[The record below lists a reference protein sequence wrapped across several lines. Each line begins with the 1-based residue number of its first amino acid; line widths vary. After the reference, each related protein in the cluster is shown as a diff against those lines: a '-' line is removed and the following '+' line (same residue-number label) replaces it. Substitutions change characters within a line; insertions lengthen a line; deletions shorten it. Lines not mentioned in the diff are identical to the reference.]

1 MKEKK
6 QTKQVNDSKKK
17 ITLNKKTLVIGTIAI
32 FAIAC
37 IVGVFTLNKNNDLA
51 NLSPEL
57 ARSMTYD
64 QVQPGDESINGTNGN
79 VSFDAFFLR
88 DLNGD
93 GDAEGIR
100 GTCNPIGGE
109 DTLYMELNVSTGG
122 YLRDGKI
129 IINSNNFYLQT
140 NLPKDDQL
148 ADNYVGNNIKE
159 IELNDINNGAQK
171 LIMGIVRS
179 GNYSTASQKTAAIGN
194 NINNYSKVNTITF
207 TGTYVGSSGEVQI
220 SKTVDL
226 TVDWYATTR
235 TEIPTYINT
244 VKNLNQEQDIS
255 TAIDE
260 TNNTFTIEFKAGIQ
274 EVNNELILSK
284 AYIEGEIPEL
294 QGYAPTNVE
303 ISGTNVTYTYDEQTR
318 KFTAQRDAVVDS
330 TGRIT
335 SQAYDSAY
343 TSGGNYYRY
352 NKFTVRVTYPLD
364 AYRAVGADTVEYR
377 LPITAHYE
385 GYNNPNSEF
394 TNPYISN
401 TAQATFLT
409 MIKEPSGSVAIFD
422 VKVGKYLRQTEDYE
436 YIVSKQKPLRMYNGQ
451 SDTEQEDRYEV
462 RWYVTTG
469 TNGNTSG
476 IVMKETRNGYSQVSD
491 QFVKTNGQEE
501 SMENVTTNA
510 GIYFTGAGSL
520 LNSDGWIKVYDDET
534 NNLIA
539 TFTSDNWSNYTSS
552 NPYIYET
559 PVKHVRIET
568 SATNASS
575 YMYAYNVKELN
586 DEYITTNYTREQFD
600 ELQNIKSTVTGYVGT
615 NYVNTDIAQAS
626 YEAPYSIAEITIT
639 NNTLSTQTTEENDII
654 RISTLTSQGE
664 AYHDRWQNGTF
675 LIKLPDSILTAEIN
689 NVQISNQE
697 VSLVSYE
704 LIEENGEIF
713 IKVVTSNDTPQTF
726 TISIDVDLTPDPR
739 SITTTQ
745 NIELYAS
752 NENASDY
759 YYRANDTYDV
769 NNNLNTAEVVN
780 YTTASLSVVA
790 PNSLLTSQTASNYD
804 DSGNTVVSPQI
815 ADIRPQYAV
824 VDEEEQT
831 VKVGVQ
837 IKNNYSSTISEIQIL
852 GNIPFQG
859 NTYVINGEDLG
870 STYTTTMNEGGIE
883 LPANLQNIA
892 KVYYST
898 NEKPDRDLSNS
909 ANDWK
914 TADQV
919 TNWDE
924 IKTYLIDLGSYVM
937 SLGEEDIFY
946 YTITLPEGLE
956 FNQVA
961 YSHHAV
967 YFALDTDA
975 GKYRTQTE
983 PNKLGFRIA
992 EKYNLEITKYQIDT
1006 DKVIAGATYSVK
1018 DVETGESKTAV
1029 TNASGILT
1037 ISKLYAE
1044 KTYEISEI
1052 RTPEEYELNTN
1063 IITITA
1069 HVDDSGNLS
1078 VDKNGTTRGE
1088 AQVVKNEGENY
1099 KVTISVEDEVK
1110 ANVKIVKKE
1119 QGSGSLLEGVRYKI
1133 TGYGLPEAGRTVR
1146 TNSNGETTI
1155 TGISVGQ
1162 EYTLEE
1168 VKADGYYLASP
1179 IIFKVENNNGTY
1191 SLQVIQGTLTSQSL
1205 TMEDEIPTVNFS
1217 MEDEKIP
1224 TYNLQIIKIK
1234 RITDSTLSADELIA
1248 KAESSIQDPEIEY
1261 IEGAKFKL
1269 YKGEEEIGT
1278 YTTTADGRINIEGLY
1293 QYVSTKDVDQT
1304 YTLKEVL
1311 APSGYGKVQ
1320 DISFRVQE
1328 EDGSLVLIDENGEE
1342 RKYTVD
1348 GDTVKLI
1355 VEDSPSFRLV
1365 KKDQDTQ
1372 EVLAN
1377 VKFALYNVD
1386 GDVEEPARNSKG
1398 EIIGTLE
1405 TINGKQYYTVTTDES
1420 GEITADLPEGL
1431 YKAIEVETLEGYE
1444 ENTRSYYFGIGKS
1457 AELDTEMKVVE
1468 EKIISRN
1475 STASSRWGEHKT
1487 ITTKDGGSVT
1497 IGNFQGTI
1505 TIGNFELE
1513 SLGELDILIV
1523 KYDNYGGVEW
1533 AKSIGGTGTEYS
1545 NSIIETAD
1553 NGFVL
1558 VGTFEG
1564 AITVNNDTFNANGA
1578 SDIIV
1583 IKLSKDGEIEWTQIA
1598 GSFRIDYGKGVVETA
1613 DEGIIVAGEFESDL
1627 IINGSTVLSSN
1638 NNSDDIVLIKY
1649 NKQGNVIWQKSFGG
1663 SEDEEIFNMKKIGE
1677 KIYITGDYLSEELT
1691 VGNYILNS
1699 DGTRKGM
1706 IIECDENGDVTWAT
1720 SIDCW
1725 SATNIS
1731 EGAEDGF
1738 IVGGIYQESFTIGD
1752 YELVGDGNLYN
1763 GFIAKFDSNY
1773 NVEWTTK
1780 IELNLRGYNG
1790 NNVYVTTTNNG
1801 YAITGLYDNT
1811 ITLGNTSLTGEHSN
1825 NSFAAQIDNEGN
1837 ILWATSVAPD
1847 KNINVSSICT
1857 DQNNNLIICGII
1869 RDIGEE
1875 SILTVKYGKVTT
1887 DAVSITDARTVG
1899 GSGSDAI
1906 NTIAKTSDGGYVAG
1920 GSFSG
1925 TIQIGNY
1932 EVTSQGST
1940 DGILIKYDA
1949 SNNVEWAKTFGGTGA
1964 ENINKVIQT
1973 DDEGFIITGNFK
1985 TSGLVIGNDIYENY
1999 GGSDGIVIKYD
2010 KNGNIE
2016 WSSNIAK
2023 NSNDDMFD
2031 VVQAND
2037 GSYIVVGKFFSI
2049 SNAENPKLDY
2059 MEMIISNEKITTTR
2073 PVGGIII
2080 RYNLNGKIEWY
2091 EQHYSVTSTNS
2102 IVMLN
2107 DGSYIVGGYF
2117 NYYIYIGDQRIDA
2130 TYPNSGYIAKYN
2142 SDNTLLWV
2150 KDYGT
2155 SGGVARTQS
2164 LAKMEDDSIIVSG
2177 HFSKDIT
2184 LGSHN
2189 LVNAGNYDSMLFK
2202 INKDGEITW
2211 ATSLGGTE
2219 DDNIYK
2225 VTPTSD
2231 GGFIVAGFF
2240 DSDSITAGGYTV
2252 TKGGS
2257 MSGIAIKY
2265 DSEQNVE
2272 WAIGIPGN
2280 NITYINA
2287 VESISDTK
2295 YLLGGYFSGSLVT
2308 GENNISSNGGNDG
2321 AIIEIENKVGVPEV
2335 QELSITNQKQEFEIT
2350 TEAHGS
2356 GTVSGTDMSPYETVK
2371 YGEDS
2376 TQSIVIRPNSYNEI
2390 ASITVNGEL
2399 YAFTPSYDGTYT
2411 MPLFTDVK
2419 EDIHVVVNFV
2429 STYNKYTIHKVD
2441 EYTREPIEGAK
2452 FSIQLRDSD
2461 SSQEVITD
2469 ANGNAVVELSYGTYT
2484 ITEIE
2489 TPEGYEPND
2498 TPTQITFNAYSS
2510 NEVTITN
2517 KPIAKVTV
2525 HHYLKDDSGRYTTTK
2540 VAEDD
2545 ILTGKEG
2552 DTYTATPHLDLAEY
2566 ELEKDSNGAYILPDD
2581 STGTFSSAEK
2591 EIIFYYETKSIPLTV
2606 HHYIEG
2612 TQEQVEL
2619 RDGTKAEDEIYSGKE
2634 GNSYSTEALTQQELS
2649 DKYELVETPA
2659 NASGTYEL
2667 PEVEVTY
2674 FYKVKEFNITT
2685 AVEGQGGSITG
2696 QNESPYEVVKYG
2708 ENSTKQ
2714 IIITPEENYQ
2724 VKEITVNGMPQEFEK
2739 EEDGT
2744 VILDQF
2750 TNVTENKNIIVSF
2763 EKIPATVIVHHY
2775 IENTTTRVPSINGG
2789 VVADET
2795 KSGVVGDMY
2804 VSKESDDVQP
2814 NYEYVSSTNNTS
2826 GTMTKDTIE
2835 VIYYYRMKQAGIEQ
2849 SIDKTSS
2856 PATITQEDQQLTYN
2870 ITYTGK
2876 VTDYIGKASITIT
2889 DILPYEIDQAKSKLD
2904 GGLYNDASNTITW
2917 TIDKENIDTYTNA
2930 ESGNISITKQITVV
2944 YTNMDYSKTSFDNN
2958 IQASI
2963 ELEATSQEEGPV
2975 EDTVTTNTDFRTQVT
2990 VTKVWNH
2997 TNNIYT
3003 IPTQVELQVKN
3014 GNNVVARQVV
3024 NSSNKV
3030 GDDENTW
3037 SYTFTGLT
3045 KYDSQGQPINYTV
3058 DETEVTPGDLDYYSK
3073 NISGNTITNTY
3084 NGPII
3089 SGKKEVRTENGLS
3102 YVVEGE
3108 KITYTITVKNDGGVS
3123 KDVQIKDAIPTG
3135 TSFVE
3140 NSIKIN
3146 NQEQTYTQTELQN
3159 GITVNVPEH
3168 GQTTISFDV
3177 TVNELTE
3184 NTFTG
3189 TIKNT
3194 AYVDGDPT
3202 EEITNTVNKPNVEI
3216 SKSSDPASGE
3226 NVENGEEITYI
3237 IGLDNSTGT
3246 APTTVKVKDTVP
3258 TETTFVRG
3266 SIKVGTEE
3274 KPELTLDN
3282 LQQGIDVELQA
3293 GESKNLEFKVRVN
3306 DLENGTEIRNV
3317 ATVDEETT
3325 NEVTHTYVEPIISA
3339 EKESTTENSL
3349 NYVVEGEKI
3358 TYTITIT
3365 NDGDLRKDVTV
3376 TDEIPEGTSFV
3387 EGSIKVN
3394 NSSTQDTQTNLKNGI
3409 TVPVEAR
3416 GEGTLSFDVTVNELP
3431 ENTFEKDIINIAY
3444 VDGEATEEVTET
3456 VNKPNVEI
3464 SKSSNPTSGETVE
3477 NGEEITYAIT
3487 LDNSKG
3493 TAPEVVNVKDS
3504 IPTGTTFVDG
3514 SIKIG
3519 NDLRTDLNADN
3530 LAQGIDVDLLAGE
3543 SKNLE
3548 FKVRVNDL
3556 ENNTQIRNI
3565 ATVDDEPTNET
3576 THTYVE
3582 PIIIAEKESTTENNL
3597 AYAVEGEK
3605 ITYTITVQND
3615 GGLSKNVQIQDNIP
3629 EGTSFVEGSI
3639 KVNDSTTQDTEATLA
3654 SGIQVNVPAYGEST
3668 LSFEVT
3674 VNELTDGS
3682 LTKVIRNT
3690 ATVDGTPTEE
3700 ITNTVNKADVKY
3712 SKSSDP
3718 ASGETVVAGQEIT
3731 YAITLDNSQG
3741 TAPAAVNVKDT
3752 IPLGTTFVEGSIK
3765 VGNEERTDLNA
3776 DSLASGISVDL
3787 NARETKNV
3795 EFKVRVND
3803 LENNAKIEN
3812 VATVNDIETN
3822 KTTHTYIEPIIS
3834 GSKSLATEN
3843 SLDYVVEGEKITY
3856 IITVKNDGGLADDVQ
3871 IQDEVPEGTSFV
3883 AGSIQISN
3891 NPNTTNLG
3899 ASDLASGITVNVPGY
3914 REETLSFQVTV
3925 NELPTDTYQ
3934 STIRNTATL
3943 DGTPTNEVLDTV
3955 NKPNIEIS
3963 KSASPANGNVI
3974 AGQEITYTITLDNS
3988 TGTAPTTVN
3997 VKDNIPEG
4005 TTFVN
4010 GSIKVGGLA
4019 TKNTAETLASGINVD
4034 VLAGETKTVEFKV
4047 TVNDLNNNTQIR
4059 NIATVDNETTNEVT
4073 HTYVEPIISAE
4084 KESATQFGLDYAVEG
4099 EKITYTITIKND
4111 GGLAKEVDVIDNIPE
4126 GTTFVDGSIKISNNP
4141 DTANLRGQDLE
4152 NGIKVEVPEYGQAT
4166 LSFDVTVD
4174 ELPANT
4180 YESTIRN
4187 IAIVDETN
4195 TDEITETVNKP
4206 NVEISKSANPA
4217 NGNVIAGQEI
4227 TYTITLNN
4235 TTGTAP
4241 TTVNVKDNIP
4251 TETTFV
4257 DGSIKVGD
4265 ESRTELNADSL
4276 AQGIDV
4282 DLQAGENKTVEFKV
4296 RVNDINNNTQIR
4308 NIATVDDEP
4317 TNETI
4322 HTYVEPIISQ
4332 EKESATENNLAY
4344 VVEGEKITYT
4354 ITVTNDGDL
4363 AKNVVVIDTI
4373 PEGTSF
4379 VDGSVK
4385 VNNSATQD
4393 TEDTLVSGITVPVSA
4408 RGESTLSFEVTVDE
4422 LTDGSLT
4429 KVIRNTATVDGT
4441 DTNEVT
4447 DTVNKSDVKFS
4458 KSSDPASGNT
4468 VVAGQEITY
4477 YITLDNSQ
4485 GTAPAIVN
4493 VKDTIPTGT
4502 TFVEGSIKVGNEERT
4517 DLNADSLARGISVD
4531 LNAKETKNIEFKVR
4545 VNDLEDNTKIENV
4558 ATVNDTET
4566 NKTTHTYVEPVIS
4579 AIKSAETE
4587 NGLAYVVEGERIT
4600 YTITVNNDG
4609 GLADDVQI
4617 QDNIPEGTNFVD
4629 GSVKVNGGATA
4640 DTSDTLASGI
4650 QVNVPAYGEATL
4662 SFEVT
4667 VDELTEGLTKVI
4679 RNTATV
4685 DGEPTN
4691 EVTDTV
4697 NKSDVKFSKASE
4709 PDAGSQV
4716 RAGQEI
4722 TYYITL
4728 DNSQGTAP
4736 EAVNVKDTIPTG
4748 TTFVAESIKVG
4759 NEERTELTSENLAN
4773 GIDVE
4778 LQAGESKTVEFKV
4791 TVNDLVD
4798 NTTIENVAT
4807 VNDTET
4813 NKTTHTYVKPI
4824 ISAEKA
4830 VNTENSLNYAVE
4842 GEKLTYTI
4850 TVKNDGGLATDVQIK
4865 DTIPTG
4871 TSFVENSIKVDNEE
4885 QTYTQTDLQ
4894 NGITVNAPAYGEV
4907 TITFEVTVNE
4917 ITDGTFTKEITNQAV
4932 VDETPTNEVK
4942 VTVNKPNVEASKSAD
4957 PANGNVIAGQEIT
4970 YIIALD
4976 NRLGTAPDTVTV
4988 KDTIPAGTSFV
4999 EGSIKV
5005 GEEARTDLN
5014 ADSLA
5019 QGIDVDLQAGESKNL
5034 EFKVRVNDLDNNT
5047 QIRNI
5052 ATVDDEPTNE
5062 ITHTYI
5068 EPIIS
5073 QEKESVTEN
5082 NLAYVVEGE
5091 KITYT
5096 ITVTNDGDLAKNV
5109 VVTDTIP
5116 EGTSFVAG
5124 SIKVNGA
5131 ITADTSDTLA
5141 SGITVPVSARGESTL
5156 SFEVT
5161 VDELTDGSLTKVIR
5175 NTATVDGEP
5184 TEEVTDTVNKS
5195 DVKYSKSS
5203 EPASGSTVVAGQEI
5217 TYYITLDN
5225 SLGTAPSTVNVKDTI
5240 PAGTTFVEESIKV
5253 GGLATGDS
5261 AENLASGISV
5271 DLSAGETKTVE
5282 FKVRVND
5289 LENNAKIDNIATV
5302 DEVPTNKITHTY
5314 VEPIISGSKS
5324 AETENGLAYVV
5335 EGEKITYTIT
5345 VKNDGGLEDN
5355 VQIQDNIPAGT
5366 SFVDGSIRISN
5377 NADTLDLGESNLAN
5391 GITVNVPAYGN
5402 TTLSFDVTV
5411 DKLPAETYDREI
5423 KNTAFVDGEP
5433 TDEITEIVNKPNV
5446 QISKTA
5452 EPQSGTK
5459 VITNNEITYTIT
5471 LDNSIG
5477 TAPTTVT
5484 AQDTIPTGTTFIE
5497 GSIKVGGSATE
5508 NTAEELASGISVDLN
5523 AGETKTVE
5531 FKVKVN
5537 ELADNTEIR
5546 NVATVDGKETE
5557 PVIHT
5562 YVKPIISSTKSQAT
5576 ENGEEYVLE
5585 GETITYTITVKND
5598 GGYAKDVIVT
5608 DEIPEGTTLVAESV
5622 KIDGRQIT
5630 ELEGN
5635 LSSGITVNVQPHTSK
5650 EVTFEVTVN
5659 ELTGDTLR
5667 EEISNTATVDEELT
5681 NEVTTEVRK
5690 PNVEISKSADPAN
5703 GNVIAGQEITYT
5715 ITLDNSTGTA
5725 PTTVIVKDIIP
5736 EGTTFVDESVK
5747 VGNIATNDT
5756 ADTLASGISVDLQAG
5771 ETKTVEFKVTVKD
5784 LSNGTQIRN
5793 VATVDDEP
5801 TNEIEHTYVE
5811 PIISAE
5817 KESATE
5823 NNLPYVVEGEKIT
5836 YTITIKNDGD
5846 LAKNVVVKDTIPDGT
5861 SFVTG
5866 SIKVNNETTADTQ
5879 SSLNS
5884 GITVPVSARGEATIS
5899 FEVTVNEFTNGLLT
5913 KEITN
5918 VAIVDGTPTDEV
5930 KETVNKPNV
5939 EISKSA
5945 SPANGNVIAGQEIT
5959 YTITLDNSTGTAPT
5973 TVNVKDTIPEG
5984 TTFVEGSIKVGNIA
5998 TNDTAGTLASG
6009 ISVDLQAG
6017 ETKTVEFKVTVK
6029 DLSNGTQI
6037 RNVATVDD
6045 EPTNEIE
6052 HTYVEPIISAE
6063 KESATE
6069 NNLPYVV
6076 EGEKITYTI
6085 TIKNDG
6091 DLAKNVVVKDTI
6103 PEGTSFVAGSIK
6115 VNGGATADT
6124 SDTLASGITVP
6135 VAERGEST
6143 LSFEVTVDELTDGA
6157 LTKVIRNTATVD
6169 GTPTEEITNTVNKSD
6184 VKYSK
6189 SSIPANGEEVEVGDE
6204 ITYTITLDNST
6215 GRAPAT
6221 VNVKDTIPT
6230 GTSFVTGSIRV
6241 GETATE
6247 STAEELASGISV
6259 DLNAGETKNVEFKV
6273 TVNDIENGTPI
6284 RNVATVDDE
6293 PTNETTHTYVE
6304 SIISESKSAET
6315 ENGLAYVVEGEKITY
6330 TITIKNDGDLAK
6342 DVTVKDTIPEG
6353 TTFVDDSISIVE
6365 NGTAKEVTF
6374 TKDDLEGGIVI
6385 NVGAQN
6391 ETSLTFQVTVNELTG
6406 GTYEYTIRNTA
6417 TVDGNNTN
6425 EVTNE
6430 VNKAYVRIGKTSEP
6444 GTGEKVTANDEIRY
6458 VIVLENTE
6466 GTAPTT
6472 LTVKDII
6479 PTGTTFVE
6487 NSIRVNDIDLQNSL
6501 EDLTTNGINVLVPVG
6516 QTSTVEFKVKVQ
6528 DLDNGYII
6536 RNKASVENPETQE
6549 IKETNEVTHEYVE
6562 AIIEANKEMTTER
6575 NLSYVIPGETITYTI
6590 RIRNTGDLSKKIT
6603 VSDRVPQ
6610 GTEFVEGSVLLNG
6623 TPSNVT
6629 KEQLESGIEVDVG
6642 DTEQTISFEV
6652 TVLEGATEIKNTAT
6666 VDGENTNET
6675 KVPVISYEKTAEV
6688 IRQTEENIAEGTVT
6702 AGDKIKYTIRINNLG
6717 EDPVTDVTIKD
6728 IVPTGTTLSKIY
6740 NSGITNDKN
6749 EITWTIERIEGNES
6763 LDVSFEVTVNYD
6775 VIENKNITNVAT
6787 VDGEETNEVETPYD
6801 KPEIKEEST
6810 IEKTG
6815 TEKVTSTEDEISYKI
6830 TYTASIKD
6838 FVGEGKV
6845 TIVDYLPYEIDI
6857 ENQYLDGG
6865 FYDAK
6870 TKTITWEQD
6879 LGTIDTYING
6889 DKTVTLE
6896 KEITVKYLYGEDAET
6911 LEGTIPNR
6919 VEGTLQLT
6927 QEDPE
6932 NPLQDKTVLEDK
6944 KEATH
6949 ETEVQIPTYIIVHH
6963 YIEGTNIKVPSKVYG
6978 EVVEDETQEGF
6989 VGQDYTTSASSN
7001 VQENYQVVS
7010 NSGNT
7015 TGSMTRTP
7023 IEVIYYYRLQPG
7035 NIVTNTITKDGTD
7048 KIVNK
7053 DDKVSYTLTYTG
7065 RITNYVGNAK
7075 VEIIDYLPFAID
7087 ESLSN
7092 LNGGLYNPANR
7103 TITWTEDLGRV
7114 NTYTDGPKDI
7124 SLSKNI
7130 EVVFTE
7136 MNYNG
7141 TSFINRAQG
7150 KITLEETNQEQET
7163 PEASKETETEFIK
7176 DITVEKVWDD
7186 NEDIKGRRPDSV
7198 TVQLTADG
7206 NTIYNDQEL
7215 EKVILSEENSWT
7227 YTFQDL
7233 PKYTEQ
7239 GQEISYSVLETE
7251 TNPGDLEYYEN
7262 ANIEVFNTDTTATV
7276 RVTNSYKL
7284 MDTNLDS
7291 KIEKTG
7297 TELVTSS
7304 SQEVN
7309 YNIKYNATVTEYIG
7323 TGLVTITDYLPYAI
7337 DVEKSELDGGTYD
7350 SLSNT
7355 ITWTQNIDHINTYT
7369 DGDYQVSIEKN
7380 ISIVFTNLDATAKAM
7395 VNRVTGRINLYENET
7410 TNTVETTYETKIE
7423 IPGNVIVKYVDRN
7436 TGVEIAEGY
7445 ELKGLAGDSYRTELK
7460 DIYGYTF
7467 VESTNNTSGNMIE
7480 GTIEVIYYYERTN
7493 AGGVIVHYV
7502 DEEGNKLADDVTITG
7517 KVADPYRTEQKD
7529 IPNYDFVRV
7538 EGQTEGEL
7546 IEGTIEVTYIYKKI
7560 PARVIVQHLE
7570 KDDTPDDN
7578 TDNVV
7583 LAEEEI
7589 IEGFSGDAYSTA
7601 RKEIENYKPA
7611 DPEPENAEGTMT
7623 REDIYVTYYYER
7635 KPSGIVTVKYVDVD
7649 TNEEILRKVE
7659 LPDGSEEYTSY
7670 REQMSGLCGL
7680 EYTTEQKDIPY
7691 YNFVEDLRPS
7701 NATGIY
7707 TEEDIEVIYYYRKQT
7722 FNLSVEKLID
7732 RITVNGAEHSLKDGL
7747 DQIDVVASKVQ
7758 ETDIVVTYKIVVS
7771 NPSEIAGTARVIES
7785 IPDFFRVT
7793 DGTSA
7798 EWTENG
7804 KSLNATVELQPGETK
7819 ELTVVLRWIKNSN
7832 NFGLQVNTVTLQ
7844 KVENPANY
7852 EETDLSDNTS
7862 IAEVLL
7868 SVKTGGIDTSIVI
7881 GTALVVML
7889 GALMITIYLKEKK
7902 RK

>member
-1 MKEKK
+1 M
-6 QTKQVNDSKKK
+6 KKK
-17 ITLNKKTLVIGTIAI
+17 ITILAIVSIISAVILSTVFVASNITSIQEWLQKANLTEEVQADENSGISTLAANATGYKIYGEEAFTEEYSIGAFVPQEEITGIKFGTGFAHYGTELDNIAGNPDYPQVCVGTNTSKNANVYRDMYGAFKMGTEVYDVRIYFWLIEGDDFVVLGNNGHGAYAMSQSTGDSFEDGYVSRNENTAIEMEVHFYRGGTLATSRPQEVSVKGTISFLDIDKNEGYMFDNGADGI
-32 FAIAC
+32 YLTANTKIVPGSQIDSSIYKTSVTNGWFGTVDGYIEDYMALHCQFSSSPSSPFTFKYFGLTGLQSGLQSESRNITYHIEGYIPDGVSYPEDTIYIANYGTYT
-37 IVGVFTLNKNNDLA
+37 VLNSLYASGYRFTGWN
-51 NLSPEL
+51 
-57 ARSMTYD
+57 R
-64 QVQPGDESINGTNGN
+64 GSINGTNVSGDTLAPITEDIDLYGKFTMDIPVKKVWNDNNDQYGERPTSVTVTLYEGN
-79 VSFDAFFLR
+79 VSTRKTLVLSRYNNWSGTFSNVDASDNYTLR
-88 DLNGD
+88 ENAHSDYTYAVSGNAED
-93 GDAEGIR
+93 GFTITNTYSGPIISASKTVSPQPSVGYVLEGQKLTYTITVENDGLTSKNVIIKDTIPS
-100 GTCNPIGGE
+100 GT
-109 DTLYMELNVSTGG
+109 TFVTGSI
-122 YLRDGKI
+122 KV
-129 IINSNNFYLQT
+129 NNITRWYTQT
-140 NLPKDDQL
+140 NLSNGITVNVPANGSSTLSFEVTVDDLEQYEYTKRIT
-148 ADNYVGNNIKE
+148 NT
-159 IELNDINNGAQK
+159 
-171 LIMGIVRS
+171 GIVDGTS
-179 GNYSTASQKTAAIGN
+179 TNQVQTIVNKPNVTFNKTASP
-194 NINNYSKVNTITF
+194 
-207 TGTYVGSSGEVQI
+207 SSGSI
-220 SKTVDL
+220 
-226 TVDWYATTR
+226 
-235 TEIPTYINT
+235 
-244 VKNLNQEQDIS
+244 
-255 TAIDE
+255 
-260 TNNTFTIEFKAGIQ
+260 
-274 EVNNELILSK
+274 
-284 AYIEGEIPEL
+284 
-294 QGYAPTNVE
+294 VE
-303 ISGTNVTYTYDEQTR
+303 
-318 KFTAQRDAVVDS
+318 
-330 TGRIT
+330 
-335 SQAYDSAY
+335 
-343 TSGGNYYRY
+343 
-352 NKFTVRVTYPLD
+352 
-364 AYRAVGADTVEYR
+364 
-377 LPITAHYE
+377 
-385 GYNNPNSEF
+385 
-394 TNPYISN
+394 
-401 TAQATFLT
+401 
-409 MIKEPSGSVAIFD
+409 KE
-422 VKVGKYLRQTEDYE
+422 
-436 YIVSKQKPLRMYNGQ
+436 
-451 SDTEQEDRYEV
+451 
-462 RWYVTTG
+462 
-469 TNGNTSG
+469 
-476 IVMKETRNGYSQVSD
+476 
-491 QFVKTNGQEE
+491 
-501 SMENVTTNA
+501 
-510 GIYFTGAGSL
+510 
-520 LNSDGWIKVYDDET
+520 
-534 NNLIA
+534 
-539 TFTSDNWSNYTSS
+539 
-552 NPYIYET
+552 
-559 PVKHVRIET
+559 
-568 SATNASS
+568 
-575 YMYAYNVKELN
+575 
-586 DEYITTNYTREQFD
+586 
-600 ELQNIKSTVTGYVGT
+600 
-615 NYVNTDIAQAS
+615 
-626 YEAPYSIAEITIT
+626 
-639 NNTLSTQTTEENDII
+639 DII
-654 RISTLTSQGE
+654 T
-664 AYHDRWQNGTF
+664 
-675 LIKLPDSILTAEIN
+675 
-689 NVQISNQE
+689 
-697 VSLVSYE
+697 
-704 LIEENGEIF
+704 
-713 IKVVTSNDTPQTF
+713 
-726 TISIDVDLTPDPR
+726 
-739 SITTTQ
+739 
-745 NIELYAS
+745 
-752 NENASDY
+752 
-759 YYRANDTYDV
+759 
-769 NNNLNTAEVVN
+769 
-780 YTTASLSVVA
+780 
-790 PNSLLTSQTASNYD
+790 
-804 DSGNTVVSPQI
+804 
-815 ADIRPQYAV
+815 
-824 VDEEEQT
+824 
-831 VKVGVQ
+831 
-837 IKNNYSSTISEIQIL
+837 
-852 GNIPFQG
+852 
-859 NTYVINGEDLG
+859 
-870 STYTTTMNEGGIE
+870 
-883 LPANLQNIA
+883 
-892 KVYYST
+892 
-898 NEKPDRDLSNS
+898 
-909 ANDWK
+909 
-914 TADQV
+914 
-919 TNWDE
+919 
-924 IKTYLIDLGSYVM
+924 
-937 SLGEEDIFY
+937 
-946 YTITLPEGLE
+946 YTITLDNSRG
-956 FNQVA
+956 
-961 YSHHAV
+961 
-967 YFALDTDA
+967 
-975 GKYRTQTE
+975 
-983 PNKLGFRIA
+983 
-992 EKYNLEITKYQIDT
+992 
-1006 DKVIAGATYSVK
+1006 
-1018 DVETGESKTAV
+1018 TA
-1029 TNASGILT
+1029 
-1037 ISKLYAE
+1037 
-1044 KTYEISEI
+1044 
-1052 RTPEEYELNTN
+1052 
-1063 IITITA
+1063 
-1069 HVDDSGNLS
+1069 
-1078 VDKNGTTRGE
+1078 
-1088 AQVVKNEGENY
+1088 
-1099 KVTISVEDEVK
+1099 
-1110 ANVKIVKKE
+1110 
-1119 QGSGSLLEGVRYKI
+1119 
-1133 TGYGLPEAGRTVR
+1133 
-1146 TNSNGETTI
+1146 
-1155 TGISVGQ
+1155 
-1162 EYTLEE
+1162 
-1168 VKADGYYLASP
+1168 
-1179 IIFKVENNNGTY
+1179 
-1191 SLQVIQGTLTSQSL
+1191 
-1205 TMEDEIPTVNFS
+1205 
-1217 MEDEKIP
+1217 
-1224 TYNLQIIKIK
+1224 
-1234 RITDSTLSADELIA
+1234 
-1248 KAESSIQDPEIEY
+1248 
-1261 IEGAKFKL
+1261 
-1269 YKGEEEIGT
+1269 
-1278 YTTTADGRINIEGLY
+1278 
-1293 QYVSTKDVDQT
+1293 
-1304 YTLKEVL
+1304 
-1311 APSGYGKVQ
+1311 
-1320 DISFRVQE
+1320 
-1328 EDGSLVLIDENGEE
+1328 
-1342 RKYTVD
+1342 
-1348 GDTVKLI
+1348 
-1355 VEDSPSFRLV
+1355 
-1365 KKDQDTQ
+1365 
-1372 EVLAN
+1372 
-1377 VKFALYNVD
+1377 
-1386 GDVEEPARNSKG
+1386 
-1398 EIIGTLE
+1398 
-1405 TINGKQYYTVTTDES
+1405 
-1420 GEITADLPEGL
+1420 
-1431 YKAIEVETLEGYE
+1431 
-1444 ENTRSYYFGIGKS
+1444 
-1457 AELDTEMKVVE
+1457 
-1468 EKIISRN
+1468 
-1475 STASSRWGEHKT
+1475 
-1487 ITTKDGGSVT
+1487 
-1497 IGNFQGTI
+1497 
-1505 TIGNFELE
+1505 
-1513 SLGELDILIV
+1513 
-1523 KYDNYGGVEW
+1523 
-1533 AKSIGGTGTEYS
+1533 
-1545 NSIIETAD
+1545 
-1553 NGFVL
+1553 
-1558 VGTFEG
+1558 
-1564 AITVNNDTFNANGA
+1564 
-1578 SDIIV
+1578 
-1583 IKLSKDGEIEWTQIA
+1583 
-1598 GSFRIDYGKGVVETA
+1598 
-1613 DEGIIVAGEFESDL
+1613 
-1627 IINGSTVLSSN
+1627 
-1638 NNSDDIVLIKY
+1638 
-1649 NKQGNVIWQKSFGG
+1649 
-1663 SEDEEIFNMKKIGE
+1663 
-1677 KIYITGDYLSEELT
+1677 
-1691 VGNYILNS
+1691 
-1699 DGTRKGM
+1699 
-1706 IIECDENGDVTWAT
+1706 
-1720 SIDCW
+1720 
-1725 SATNIS
+1725 
-1731 EGAEDGF
+1731 
-1738 IVGGIYQESFTIGD
+1738 
-1752 YELVGDGNLYN
+1752 
-1763 GFIAKFDSNY
+1763 
-1773 NVEWTTK
+1773 
-1780 IELNLRGYNG
+1780 
-1790 NNVYVTTTNNG
+1790 
-1801 YAITGLYDNT
+1801 
-1811 ITLGNTSLTGEHSN
+1811 
-1825 NSFAAQIDNEGN
+1825 
-1837 ILWATSVAPD
+1837 
-1847 KNINVSSICT
+1847 
-1857 DQNNNLIICGII
+1857 
-1869 RDIGEE
+1869 
-1875 SILTVKYGKVTT
+1875 
-1887 DAVSITDARTVG
+1887 
-1899 GSGSDAI
+1899 
-1906 NTIAKTSDGGYVAG
+1906 
-1920 GSFSG
+1920 
-1925 TIQIGNY
+1925 
-1932 EVTSQGST
+1932 
-1940 DGILIKYDA
+1940 
-1949 SNNVEWAKTFGGTGA
+1949 
-1964 ENINKVIQT
+1964 
-1973 DDEGFIITGNFK
+1973 
-1985 TSGLVIGNDIYENY
+1985 
-1999 GGSDGIVIKYD
+1999 
-2010 KNGNIE
+2010 
-2016 WSSNIAK
+2016 
-2023 NSNDDMFD
+2023 
-2031 VVQAND
+2031 
-2037 GSYIVVGKFFSI
+2037 
-2049 SNAENPKLDY
+2049 
-2059 MEMIISNEKITTTR
+2059 
-2073 PVGGIII
+2073 
-2080 RYNLNGKIEWY
+2080 
-2091 EQHYSVTSTNS
+2091 
-2102 IVMLN
+2102 
-2107 DGSYIVGGYF
+2107 
-2117 NYYIYIGDQRIDA
+2117 
-2130 TYPNSGYIAKYN
+2130 
-2142 SDNTLLWV
+2142 
-2150 KDYGT
+2150 
-2155 SGGVARTQS
+2155 
-2164 LAKMEDDSIIVSG
+2164 
-2177 HFSKDIT
+2177 
-2184 LGSHN
+2184 
-2189 LVNAGNYDSMLFK
+2189 
-2202 INKDGEITW
+2202 
-2211 ATSLGGTE
+2211 
-2219 DDNIYK
+2219 
-2225 VTPTSD
+2225 
-2231 GGFIVAGFF
+2231 
-2240 DSDSITAGGYTV
+2240 
-2252 TKGGS
+2252 
-2257 MSGIAIKY
+2257 
-2265 DSEQNVE
+2265 
-2272 WAIGIPGN
+2272 
-2280 NITYINA
+2280 
-2287 VESISDTK
+2287 
-2295 YLLGGYFSGSLVT
+2295 
-2308 GENNISSNGGNDG
+2308 
-2321 AIIEIENKVGVPEV
+2321 
-2335 QELSITNQKQEFEIT
+2335 
-2350 TEAHGS
+2350 
-2356 GTVSGTDMSPYETVK
+2356 
-2371 YGEDS
+2371 
-2376 TQSIVIRPNSYNEI
+2376 
-2390 ASITVNGEL
+2390 
-2399 YAFTPSYDGTYT
+2399 
-2411 MPLFTDVK
+2411 
-2419 EDIHVVVNFV
+2419 
-2429 STYNKYTIHKVD
+2429 
-2441 EYTREPIEGAK
+2441 
-2452 FSIQLRDSD
+2452 
-2461 SSQEVITD
+2461 
-2469 ANGNAVVELSYGTYT
+2469 
-2484 ITEIE
+2484 
-2489 TPEGYEPND
+2489 
-2498 TPTQITFNAYSS
+2498 
-2510 NEVTITN
+2510 
-2517 KPIAKVTV
+2517 
-2525 HHYLKDDSGRYTTTK
+2525 
-2540 VAEDD
+2540 
-2545 ILTGKEG
+2545 
-2552 DTYTATPHLDLAEY
+2552 
-2566 ELEKDSNGAYILPDD
+2566 
-2581 STGTFSSAEK
+2581 
-2591 EIIFYYETKSIPLTV
+2591 
-2606 HHYIEG
+2606 
-2612 TQEQVEL
+2612 
-2619 RDGTKAEDEIYSGKE
+2619 
-2634 GNSYSTEALTQQELS
+2634 
-2649 DKYELVETPA
+2649 
-2659 NASGTYEL
+2659 
-2667 PEVEVTY
+2667 
-2674 FYKVKEFNITT
+2674 
-2685 AVEGQGGSITG
+2685 
-2696 QNESPYEVVKYG
+2696 
-2708 ENSTKQ
+2708 
-2714 IIITPEENYQ
+2714 
-2724 VKEITVNGMPQEFEK
+2724 
-2739 EEDGT
+2739 
-2744 VILDQF
+2744 
-2750 TNVTENKNIIVSF
+2750 
-2763 EKIPATVIVHHY
+2763 PATVIVRDS
-2775 IENTTTRVPSINGG
+2775 IPTGTTFVSGSIKVGG
-2789 VVADET
+2789 
-2795 KSGVVGDMY
+2795 
-2804 VSKESDDVQP
+2804 
-2814 NYEYVSSTNNTS
+2814 SSTSYTSTNLSNGISVTLNAGQSKTVEFKVTVNDLNNR
-2826 GTMTKDTIE
+2826 DTIE
-2835 VIYYYRMKQAGIEQ
+2835 NVATVDGTQTNQTTHTYIEPIISSTKSVTTEYNQ
-2849 SIDKTSS
+2849 SYAVEGET
-2856 PATITQEDQQLTYN
+2856 
-2870 ITYTGK
+2870 ITYT
-2876 VTDYIGKASITIT
+2876 ITV
-2889 DILPYEIDQAKSKLD
+2889 END
-2904 GGLYNDASNTITW
+2904 GDASEDVVIRDEIPDGTSFVVGSIKTNNSTTW
-2917 TIDKENIDTYTNA
+2917 YTQSNL
-2930 ESGNISITKQITVV
+2930 SNGITVNV
-2944 YTNMDYSKTSFDNN
+2944 PARDTATLSFEVTVDELGTYEYSKTLRNTATVDGEETNEVQTIVNKPNVQISKASSPSSGSTVEKGN
-2958 IQASI
+2958 II
-2963 ELEATSQEEGPV
+2963 
-2975 EDTVTTNTDFRTQVT
+2975 
-2990 VTKVWNH
+2990 
-2997 TNNIYT
+2997 IYT
-3003 IPTQVELQVKN
+3003 ITLDNSDGTAPATVIVKDNIPTGTTFVNGSIRVGGYSTGDTASNLAQGIGVALNAGQTKTVEFRVTVNDLNN
-3014 GNNVVARQVV
+3014 GATIENVATV
-3024 NSSNKV
+3024 
-3030 GDDENTW
+3030 DDEQTNRTIHT
-3037 SYTFTGLT
+3037 YIE
-3045 KYDSQGQPINYTV
+3045 PV
-3058 DETEVTPGDLDYYSK
+3058 
-3073 NISGNTITNTY
+3073 ISGTKSST
-3084 NGPII
+3084 
-3089 SGKKEVRTENGLS
+3089 TENNLS

-3108 KITYTITVKNDGGVS
+3108 TITYTITVRNDGDLGKNVEIRDTIPDGTSFVVGSIKTNDRSTGYTQSNLSNGIEINVPARESATLSFDVIVNDITDGSLTKEIRNTAQVDGTTTNEVIETVHKPNVEISKSASPENGTKVTTNDEITYRITLDNSTGTAPTTVVLTDNIPTGTTFIDGSVTIDGYSTGDTSNNLSQGIGIALNAGESKVLEFRVRVNELQDETQIRNVATVDGETTNEVIHTYVKPIISGTKAQETENSEEYVLEGETITYTITVKNDGGYA
-3123 KDVQIKDAIPTG
+3123 KDVIVIDNIPEG
-3135 TSFVE
+3135 TTLVP
-3140 NSIKIN
+3140 NSVKIDGRPIN
-3146 NQEQTYTQTELQN
+3146 EAEGNLSSGLE
-3159 GITVNVPEH
+3159 VNVQPHTSKEV
-3168 GQTTISFDV
+3168 TFEV
-3177 TVNELTE
+3177 TVNELTGDTLRKEISNIATVDE
-3184 NTFTG
+3184 N
-3189 TIKNT
+3189 
-3194 AYVDGDPT
+3194 PT
-3202 EEITNTVNKPNVEI
+3202 NEVTTEVRKPNVEI

-3226 NVENGEEITYI
+3226 TVENGEEITYI

-3246 APTTVKVKDTVP
+3246 APKTVKVKDTVP

-3274 KPELTLDN
+3274 RPDLTLDN

-3293 GESKNLEFKVRVN
+3293 GESKNLEFKVTVN
-3306 DLENGTEIRNV
+3306 DLDNGTEIRNV

-3339 EKESTTENSL
+3339 EKTSTTENSL

-3358 TYTITIT
+3358 TYTIKIK

-3394 NSSTQDTQTNLKNGI
+3394 NSTTQDTQTNLKNGI

-3416 GEGTLSFDVTVNELP
+3416 GEGTLSFEVTVNELP

-3444 VDGEATEEVTET
+3444 VDGEPTEETTDT

-3477 NGEEITYAIT
+3477 NGEEITYSIT

-3493 TAPEVVNVKDS
+3493 TAPTTVNVKDS

-3530 LAQGIDVDLLAGE
+3530 LASGIDVDLLAGE

-3548 FKVRVNDL
+3548 FKVRVNEL
-3556 ENNTQIRNI
+3556 ENNTQIINT
-3565 ATVDDEPTNET
+3565 ATVNDEPTNET

-3582 PIIIAEKESTTENNL
+3582 PIISAEKESATENGL

-3629 EGTSFVEGSI
+3629 EGTSFVTGSV
-3639 KVNDSTTQDTEATLA
+3639 KVNNSATQDTEATLA

-3668 LSFEVT
+3668 LSFEVI

-3682 LTKVIRNT
+3682 LTKVIKNK

-3700 ITNTVNKADVKY
+3700 VTNTVNKADVKY

-3718 ASGETVVAGQEIT
+3718 ASGDTVVAGQEIT

-3741 TAPAAVNVKDT
+3741 TAPATVNVKDT

-3776 DSLASGISVDL
+3776 DSLVRGISVDL

-3803 LENNAKIEN
+3803 LADNAKIEN

-3822 KTTHTYIEPIIS
+3822 KTTHTYVEPIIS
-3834 GSKSLATEN
+3834 GSKTAETEN

-3899 ASDLASGITVNVPGY
+3899 ASDLASGITVNVPAYG
-3914 REETLSFQVTV
+3914 EETLSFQVTV

-3934 STIRNTATL
+3934 STIRNTAIL

-3963 KSASPANGNVI
+3963 KSASPADGNVI

-4019 TKNTAETLASGINVD
+4019 TENTAETLASGINVD
-4034 VLAGETKTVEFKV
+4034 VPAGETKTVEFKV

-4059 NIATVDNETTNEVT
+4059 NIATVDDETTNEVT

-4084 KESATQFGLDYAVEG
+4084 KESATENGLDYVVEG

-4126 GTTFVDGSIKISNNP
+4126 GTTFVDGSIKITNNP

-4195 TDEITETVNKP
+4195 TDEITDTVNKP
-4206 NVEISKSANPA
+4206 NVEISKSANPASGEEVTTDNEITYIITLNNSKGTAPEAVNVKDTIPIGTTFVAESIKVGNESRTELTADNLANGIEVDLNAGESKTVEFKVRVNEQADETQIENIATVDEEETNHVEHTYLKPIISSTKTQETEYSENYVVEGEKITYTITVKNDGGLATDVQINDTVPTGTSFVENSIRINNQEQTYTQTDLQNGITVNAPAHEEATLSFEVTVNELPDNTFTGTIRNIAYVDGTPTEEITNTVNKPNVQISKSANPA

-4276 AQGIDV
+4276 TQGIDV

-4322 HTYVEPIISQ
+4322 HTYVEPLISQ

-4363 AKNVVVIDTI
+4363 AKNVVVKDTI

-4485 GTAPAIVN
+4485 GTAPEAVN
-4493 VKDTIPTGT
+4493 VKDTIPIGT
-4502 TFVEGSIKVGNEERT
+4502 TFVAESIKVGNVERT
-4517 DLNADSLARGISVD
+4517 ELTAENLANGIDLELQ
-4531 LNAKETKNIEFKVR
+4531 AKESKTVEFKVT
-4545 VNDLEDNTKIENV
+4545 VNDLEDNTAIVNV

-4566 NKTTHTYVEPVIS
+4566 NKTTHTYVEPIIS
-4579 AIKSAETE
+4579 GSKSSKTE
-4587 NGLAYVVEGERIT
+4587 NGLDYVVEGEKIT
-4600 YTITVNNDG
+4600 YTITVKNDG
-4609 GLADDVQI
+4609 GLATDVEI
-4617 QDNIPEGTNFVD
+4617 QDTIPTGTSFVAGSIQISNNENTSSLGQTDLRDGITVNVPAYGNETLSFDVTVDELPAETYESTIRNIAVVDGTDTDEVTETVNKPNVEISKSASPASGTKVITDNEITYTITLDNSTGTAPDTVTVKDAIPTGTTFVEGSIKVGGTATGRTAEELASGISVDLNAGDIKTVEFKVTVNEQADNTEIRNIATVDEEETNPVIHTYVKPIISSTKSQQTANGLDYVVEGETITYTITVKNDGGYAKDVIVTDEIPEGTSFVT

-4716 RAGQEI
+4716 KAGQEI

-4736 EAVNVKDTIPTG
+4736 ATVNVKDTIPTG

-4778 LQAGESKTVEFKV
+4778 LQANESKTVEFKV
-4791 TVNDLVD
+4791 TVNDLDD

-4813 NKTTHTYVKPI
+4813 NKTTHTYVEPI

-4988 KDTIPAGTSFV
+4988 KDTIPTGTSFV

-5014 ADSLA
+5014 ADDLIGGIEVSLN
-5019 QGIDVDLQAGESKNL
+5019 AGESKNL

-5062 ITHTYI
+5062 TTHTYV

-5073 QEKESVTEN
+5073 QEKESETEN

-5271 DLSAGETKTVE
+5271 DLSSGETKTVE

-5314 VEPIISGSKS
+5314 VEPVISGSKS
-5324 AETENGLAYVV
+5324 AKTENGLAYVV

-5391 GITVNVPAYGN
+5391 GITVNVPAYRN

-5531 FKVKVN
+5531 FKVRVN
-5537 ELADNTEIR
+5537 EQADNTEIR

-5562 YVKPIISSTKSQAT
+5562 YVKPIISSTKAQAT

-5608 DEIPEGTTLVAESV
+5608 DEIPEGTTLVPNSV
-5622 KIDGRQIT
+5622 KIDGREIT

-5635 LSSGITVNVQPHTSK
+5635 LSSGLTVNVQPHTSK

-5659 ELTGDTLR
+5659 KLTGDTLR

-5715 ITLDNSTGTA
+5715 IKLDNSTGTA

-5771 ETKTVEFKVTVKD
+5771 ETKNVEFKVIVND
-5784 LSNGTQIRN
+5784 LNNGIPITN
-5793 VATVDDEP
+5793 TATVDDES
-5801 TNEIEHTYVE
+5801 TNETEHTY
-5811 PIISAE
+5811 
-5817 KESATE
+5817 
-5823 NNLPYVVEGEKIT
+5823 L
-5836 YTITIKNDGD
+5836 
-5846 LAKNVVVKDTIPDGT
+5846 
-5861 SFVTG
+5861 
-5866 SIKVNNETTADTQ
+5866 
-5879 SSLNS
+5879 
-5884 GITVPVSARGEATIS
+5884 
-5899 FEVTVNEFTNGLLT
+5899 
-5913 KEITN
+5913 
-5918 VAIVDGTPTDEV
+5918 
-5930 KETVNKPNV
+5930 
-5939 EISKSA
+5939 
-5945 SPANGNVIAGQEIT
+5945 
-5959 YTITLDNSTGTAPT
+5959 
-5973 TVNVKDTIPEG
+5973 
-5984 TTFVEGSIKVGNIA
+5984 
-5998 TNDTAGTLASG
+5998 
-6009 ISVDLQAG
+6009 
-6017 ETKTVEFKVTVK
+6017 
-6029 DLSNGTQI
+6029 
-6037 RNVATVDD
+6037 
-6045 EPTNEIE
+6045 
-6052 HTYVEPIISAE
+6052 EPIISAE

-6189 SSIPANGEEVEVGDE
+6189 SSIPANGEEVEVGYE

-6259 DLNAGETKNVEFKV
+6259 DLSAGETKTVEFKVTVNDLENNAKIDNIATVNDVPTNKTTHTYVEPIISGSKSAETENGLAYVVEGETITYTITVKNDGGLEANVEIQDTIPKGTSFVERSIQISNNENTSSLGQVDLSDGITVNVPEYGEETLSFQVTVNDLPEDTFEETIRNTATVDGTPTNDITETVNKPNVQISKSASPANGNVISGQEITYYITLDNRTGTAPTTVNVKDTIPTGTSFVTGSIRVGDSATESTAEDLVNGIDVDLNAGETKNVEFKV

-6284 RNVATVDDE
+6284 RNIATVDDE

-6304 SIISESKSAET
+6304 SIISGSKSAET

-6374 TKDDLEGGIVI
+6374 TKDDLEGGIVV

-6391 ETSLTFQVTVNELTG
+6391 ETNLTFQVTVNELTG

-6430 VNKAYVRIGKTSEP
+6430 VNKSHVRIGKTSEP
-6444 GTGEKVTANDEIRY
+6444 ATGEKVTANDEIRY

-6472 LTVKDII
+6472 LTVKDTI

-6501 EDLTTNGINVLVPVG
+6501 EDLTTNGINVLVPAG

-6603 VSDRVPQ
+6603 VKDNIPE

-6629 KEQLESGIEVDVG
+6629 QEQLESGITVDVG
-6642 DTEQTISFEV
+6642 DTEQTISFTV
-6652 TVLEGATEIKNTAT
+6652 TVLEGATEIKNTAV

-6702 AGDKIKYTIRINNLG
+6702 AGDKIKYIIRINNLG

-6728 IVPTGTTLSKIY
+6728 IVPTGTTLSKVY

-6749 EITWTIERIEGNES
+6749 EITWTIDNITVGES
-6763 LDVSFEVTVNYD
+6763 KEVSFEVTVNYD

-6963 YIEGTNIKVPSKVYG
+6963 YIEGTNIKVPSKIYG
-6978 EVVEDETQEGF
+6978 EIVEDERQEGF
-6989 VGQDYTTSASSN
+6989 VGQDYKASASSN

-7048 KIVNK
+7048 KIINK
-7053 DDKVSYTLTYTG
+7053 DDKLSYTLTYTG
-7065 RITNYVGNAK
+7065 RIENYVGNAK
-7075 VEIIDYLPFAID
+7075 VEIVDYLPFAID
-7087 ESLSN
+7087 ERASN
-7092 LNGGLYNPANR
+7092 LNGGLYNPANH

-7136 MNYNG
+7136 MNF
-7141 TSFINRAQG
+7141 TETRFTNRAQG
-7150 KITLEETNQEQET
+7150 KITLEETNQEEQT
-7163 PEASKETETEFIK
+7163 PETSKETETEFIK
-7176 DITVEKVWDD
+7176 DVTVEKVWDD
-7186 NEDIKGRRPDSV
+7186 NEDIKGRRPESV
-7198 TVQLTADG
+7198 TVQLTANGQVVENIDNIISTE
-7206 NTIYNDQEL
+7206 NTTTEESSESEY
-7215 EKVILSEENSWT
+7215 KVVLNAQNNWT

-7239 GQEISYSVLETE
+7239 GQEINYSVVETE

-7262 ANIEVFNTDTTATV
+7262 ANIEVFNTDTTATI

-7284 MDTNLDS
+7284 MDTLLDS
-7291 KIEKTG
+7291 RIEKTG
-7297 TELVTSS
+7297 TGAVASS

-7350 SLSNT
+7350 ALRNT

-7546 IEGTIEVTYIYKKI
+7546 IEGTIEVTYIYTKI
-7560 PARVIVQHLE
+7560 PAKVIVQHLE

-7589 IEGFSGDAYSTA
+7589 IEGFSGDSYSTA
-7601 RKEIENYKPA
+7601 RKEIENYQPA

-7623 REDIYVTYYYER
+7623 KEDIYVTYYYER
-7635 KPSGIVTVKYVDVD
+7635 KTSGIVTVKYVDVD
-7649 TNEEILRKVE
+7649 TNEEILRRVDTE
-7659 LPDGSEEYTSY
+7659 DGEEYVTY
-7670 REQMSGLCGL
+7670 REQMNGLCGL

-7701 NATGIY
+7701 NAKGIY

-7722 FNLSVEKLID
+7722 FNLSVEKQIN
-7732 RITVNGAEHSLKDGL
+7732 RITVNGKEHSLKDAL
-7747 DQIDVVASKVQ
+7747 DQIDVVASEVQ

-7771 NPSEIAGTARVIES
+7771 NPGEIEGTATVIEN
-7785 IPDFFRVT
+7785 IPEFFRIA
-7793 DGTSA
+7793 DGTSS

-7804 KSLNATVELQPGETK
+7804 KSLETQVTLQPGETK
-7819 ELTVVLRWIKNSN
+7819 ELIVVLRWIKNSN